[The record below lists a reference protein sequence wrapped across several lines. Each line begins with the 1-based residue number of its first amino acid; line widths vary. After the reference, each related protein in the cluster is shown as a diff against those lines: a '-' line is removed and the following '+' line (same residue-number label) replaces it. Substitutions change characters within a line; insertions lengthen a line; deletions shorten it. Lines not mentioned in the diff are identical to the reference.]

1 MAVGSWVPLT
11 KSLRGGAED
20 LKPVVLLPCPV
31 GSLPTMHFDNEDRH
45 GTTPRLLR
53 RLDDRFYVIEW
64 FGKPAKTYSDLLGG
78 VAIGSLAGRKVA
90 ERSDSQRISTMRR
103 FRMSFI

>member
-1 MAVGSWVPLT
+1 
-11 KSLRGGAED
+11 
-20 LKPVVLLPCPV
+20 
-31 GSLPTMHFDNEDRH
+31 MHFDNEDRH

-64 FGKPAKTYSDLLGG
+64 FGKPAKTYSDLLGE

-90 ERSDSQRISTMRR
+90 ERSDFMLTKRR
-103 FRMSFI
+103 RSIVS

>member
-20 LKPVVLLPCPV
+20 LKPVVLLPSPV
-31 GSLPTMHFDNEDRH
+31 GCLPTMHFDNEDRH

-64 FGKPAKTYSDLLGG
+64 FGKPAKTYSDLLGE
-78 VAIGSLAGRKVA
+78 VALGSLAGRKVA
-90 ERSDSQRISTMRR
+90 ERSDFMLTKRR
-103 FRMSFI
+103 RSIVS

>member
-1 MAVGSWVPLT
+1 VAVGSWVPLT

-20 LKPVVLLPCPV
+20 LKPVVLLPSPV
-31 GSLPTMHFDNEDRH
+31 GCLPTMHFDNEDRH

-64 FGKPAKTYSDLLGG
+64 FGKPAKTYSDLLGE

-90 ERSDSQRISTMRR
+90 ERSDFMLTKRR
-103 FRMSFI
+103 RSIVS

>member
-20 LKPVVLLPCPV
+20 LKPVVLLPSPV
-31 GSLPTMHFDNEDRH
+31 GCLPTMHFDNEDRH

-64 FGKPAKTYSDLLGG
+64 FGKPAKTYSDLLGE

-90 ERSDSQRISTMRR
+90 ERSDFMLTKRR
-103 FRMSFI
+103 RSIVS